1 MIDPQANRHQSPR
14 SLSIRSGDQ
23 GQAQRLCRFVLL
35 LPLLPKQLI
44 KVSHAL
50 PLTHL
55 TQRGF
60 IAEVPQLW
68 IVTLQV
74 LHLGVTSLLLDPAV
88 PIPMT
93 TI

>member
-1 MIDPQANRHQSPR
+1 MCVTDEPTA
-14 SLSIRSGDQ
+14 GDW
-23 GQAQRLCRFVLL
+23 GQARQLCRFVLL
-35 LPLLPKQLI
+35 LSLLPKQLI

-60 IAEVPQLW
+60 VAEVLQLW
-68 IVTLQV
+68 IVRLQI